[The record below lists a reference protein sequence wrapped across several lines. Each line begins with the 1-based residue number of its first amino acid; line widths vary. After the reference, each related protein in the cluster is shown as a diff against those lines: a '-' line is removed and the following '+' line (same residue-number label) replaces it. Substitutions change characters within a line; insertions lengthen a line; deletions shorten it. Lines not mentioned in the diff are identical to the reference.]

1 MGRLPSHF
9 AGRLITFRVPYS
21 MPGELIVQPQTSG
34 VQFPDAT
41 FLQTTDK
48 PFEIHRMIPRLTQ
61 LDSNGVPVTPQ
72 PAFDFISAFI
82 RLMIRDVSKNE
93 QLMKSPQLVKTMVKG
108 TSEQT
113 WEFAEP
119 YTIVRQEGFQISVDN
134 TAAGG
139 TFAQVRVEI
148 DFQGFLLVVAPPSEA
163 R

>member
-9 AGRLITFRVPYS
+9 AGRVITFRVPYNL
-21 MPGELIVQPQTSG
+21 PGELIVQPQTTG

-41 FLQTTDK
+41 YLQTTDK
-48 PFEIHRMIPRLTQ
+48 PFEIHRMIPRLTA
-61 LDSNGVPVTPQ
+61 LDAQGVPVTPQ
-72 PAFDFISAFI
+72 PAFEFISSFV

-93 QLMKSPQLVKTMVKG
+93 ALMKSPQLVKTLLKG
-108 TSEQT
+108 SSELT

-134 TAAGG
+134 TAAVG

-148 DFQGFLLVVAPPSEA
+148 DFQGFLLVTAPASEA